1 MKMAPSAERI
11 QCTSIMPGFQR
22 PRTISEGVY
31 GHLRDE
37 LFSGRLQPGQ
47 WLREQEVAEELRVS
61 RTPVREAMRRLAL
74 EGLLLISANRGA
86 RVRPITLEDTVAVYE
101 VRERL
106 EGMAAALAARHA
118 DRCGVEALL
127 ARLQAM
133 AALARDDYF
142 AHVQADNDLHLY
154 LAKLSGN
161 PVLAEFVQRLNERVT
176 PAKVVTRDL
185 NATPEV
191 RAQHRAIV
199 EAVASGDP
207 AAAESAM
214 RDHVRGN
221 LAVLRV
227 RLTADVG
234 GLKTPEVSQA
244 AAPREHPETRRGA

>member
-1 MKMAPSAERI
+1 MAR
-11 QCTSIMPGFQR
+11 FQR
-22 PRTISEGVY
+22 PRTVSEGVY

-37 LFSGRLQPGQ
+37 LFAGRLRPGQ

-61 RTPVREAMRRLAL
+61 RTPVREAMRRLAQ

-86 RVRPITLEDTVAVYE
+86 RVRPITLEETVAVYE

-106 EGMAAALAARHA
+106 EGMAAWLAARHG
-118 DRCGVEALL
+118 DRAGVDALL
-127 ARLQAM
+127 ERLQAM
-133 AALARDDYF
+133 TALSHDDYV
-142 AHVQADNDLHLY
+142 AHVWADNDLHLC

-199 EAVASGDP
+199 EAVARGDP
-207 AAAESAM
+207 EAAEGAM
-214 RDHVRGN
+214 RDHVRMN

-227 RLTADVG
+227 RLAAEGCELTA
-234 GLKTPEVSQA
+234 PSAAPA
-244 AAPREHPETRRGA
+244 AASEERPETRPGV